1 MEKTVAT
8 MAIACVCVLAAS
20 GCTASEADTGVLELN
35 YAGIASIKHPASV
48 KQDQYFIE
56 QVDKLSDGKIHITLY
71 PDGQLGGPESLV
83 DLLKSGAADITN
95 LAPSYAPD
103 ELPLSAVAELPAM
116 FESSVEGSRAF
127 DSLITEGGYLYEA
140 EWKPRGLHPLMG
152 VTSAPYEVLT
162 TKKPVKSLDD
172 LHGLKLKTAGGA
184 ADTTARLTGSVPVQL
199 TVAETYNAL
208 QRGTVDGRYGSFEN
222 QPYIG
227 IEDILQY
234 GTIGAHVGGFT
245 QPFVMSQDGWNA
257 LTPSQQEIIN
267 EAAETTRDYYSSEAD
282 KADAQTR
289 KMLVNDHNWKLY
301 KIKGEE
307 SNEWAEALAQSRELW
322 AERIDRRFDGHQAD
336 KAIRE
341 FEAAVDEQ
349 N

>member
-1 MEKTVAT
+1 MNRTIVG
-8 MAIACVCVLAAS
+8 IAALCICAFVTS
-20 GCTASEADTGVLELN
+20 GCGERKIESGVLHLK

-48 KQDQYFIE
+48 KQDQYFIRKVE
-56 QVDKLSDGKIHITLY
+56 ELSDETIDITLY
-71 PDGQLGGPESLV
+71 PDAQLGGPESLV

-116 FESSVEGSRAF
+116 FDSSVQGSAAF
-127 DSLITEGGYLYEA
+127 DELITEGGYLYEA

-234 GTIGAHVGGFT
+234 GTVGAHVGGFT
-245 QPFVMSQDGWNA
+245 QPIVMSQDGWHD
-257 LTPSQQEIIN
+257 LTPTQKNIIN
-267 EAAETTRDYYSSEAD
+267 KAAEATRDYYSKEAD
-282 KADAQTR
+282 KADAETR
-289 KMLVNDHNWKLY
+289 QMLVRDHNWKLFD
-301 KIKGEE
+301 IKGRDSE
-307 SNEWAEALAQSRELW
+307 EWADAMAVSREQW
-322 AERIDRRFDGHQAD
+322 AKRIDTRFDGHQAE
-336 KAIRE
+336 KAIQE
-341 FEAAVDEQ
+341 FEDAVDSQ
-349 N
+349 S